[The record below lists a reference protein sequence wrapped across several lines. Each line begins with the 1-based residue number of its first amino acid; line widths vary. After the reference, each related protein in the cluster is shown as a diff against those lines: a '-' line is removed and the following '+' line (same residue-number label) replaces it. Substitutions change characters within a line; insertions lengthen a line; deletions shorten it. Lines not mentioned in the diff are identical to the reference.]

1 MFGKSLAELNYGLWL
16 IRNDSLKKLY
26 QTLLPKSN
34 ILILNSTLIFKNIEI
49 FTDSTLRSD
58 PLIKVIGEDVSSV
71 IFEKIQISIS
81 IPLLLNCVL
90 ASFSLL
96 DTTLILTSPPPY
108 LINSKHT

>member
-1 MFGKSLAELNYGLWL
+1 MFSKSIAELNYGLWM
-16 IRNDSLKKLY
+16 IRNDSLKRLY

-49 FTDSTLRSD
+49 FTDSTLKSD

-71 IFEKIQISIS
+71 IFEKIQMTIS
-81 IPLLLNCVL
+81 IPLLLNCVP
-90 ASFSLL
+90 ASLSLL
-96 DTTLILTSPPPY
+96 DSKLILTNSPPY